1 MVINMEDFLRVT
13 ADEYIPLRDVVFKT
27 LRKAILR
34 GDLQPGERLMEI
46 HLAERMGVSRTPIR
60 EAIRMLELEGLVTMI
75 PRRGATVAEITI
87 GGMQDVLEVRSALDR
102 LAIELACDRITDEEL
117 ATLKDA
123 KLCFEANI
131 KKGDVVAIA
140 DADVRF
146 HDIIVSAAK
155 NERLVQ
161 MFNNLSEQVYRY
173 RYECVK
179 NTAVHKALVHEH
191 DEIYLSLLHKDKE
204 KAIATVMTHIAKQ
217 EESIIEK
224 LHLEQQ

>member
-1 MVINMEDFLRVT
+1 MEDFLKVT

-46 HLAERMGVSRTPIR
+46 HLAKRMGVSRTPIR

-87 GGMQDVLEVRSALDR
+87 GGMQDVLEVRGALDR
-102 LAIELACDRITDEEL
+102 LAIELACERITDEEL
-117 ATLKDA
+117 EQLKNA
-123 KLCFEANI
+123 KQQFEKAI
-131 KKGDVVAIA
+131 KSGNVVSIADSDVV
-140 DADVRF
+140 F
-146 HDIIVSAAK
+146 HEIIMKAAK
-155 NERLVQ
+155 NEKLVF

-179 NTAVHKALVHEH
+179 NTSVHSDLVREHEA
-191 DEIYLSLLHKDKE
+191 IYNSLLNKDKE
-204 KAIATVMTHIAKQ
+204 KAVATVSMHIAKQ
-217 EESIIEK
+217 EQSIIEK

>member
-1 MVINMEDFLRVT
+1 MEDFLKVT

-46 HLAERMGVSRTPIR
+46 HLSERMGVSRTPIR

-75 PRRGATVAEITI
+75 PRRGATVAKITI
-87 GGMQDVLEVRSALDR
+87 NGLQDVLEVRSALDR
-102 LAIELACDRITDEEL
+102 LAIELACERITDEEL
-117 ATLKDA
+117 LELKTA
-123 KLCFEANI
+123 KERFEEMIRKGNVVDIANS
-131 KKGDVVAIA
+131 DVV
-140 DADVRF
+140 F
-146 HDIIVSAAK
+146 HEIIVRAAK
-155 NERLVQ
+155 NEKLVQ

-179 NTAVHKALVHEH
+179 NVGIHQELVHEH
-191 DEIYLSLLHKDKE
+191 EDIYNSLVNKDKE
-204 KAIATVMTHIAKQ
+204 RAVATVMTHISKQ

-224 LHLEQQ
+224 LNLEQQ